1 MKINTIKSPF
11 NYHRCTGQQDW
22 VHPYFV
28 YPSPPPTSSNL
39 HSAKLRP
46 PTEDPP
52 TTCWLGKPLLFFL
65 LSMNLAPLSTFYE
78 RDCAVIVGCDWLTF
92 STVCRG
98 PPCCVYKRFCSFRG
112 AEACVQTQRSI
123 CLSHSSAP
131 FGFYLSVDLFFHC
144 VHIAH
149 VAYPSSASGGL
160 GCHKFE
166 RLQIFLVWKWLCT
179 CLFQTLFLS
188 FGQMP
193 RDSLVWSYCNCT
205 FNFSMECNIDFYS
218 GSVVLYSYELCISAS
233 SP

>member
-1 MKINTIKSPF
+1 MNVIV
-11 NYHRCTGQQDW
+11 Q
-22 VHPYFV
+22 
-28 YPSPPPTSSNL
+28 
-39 HSAKLRP
+39 
-46 PTEDPP
+46 
-52 TTCWLGKPLLFFL
+52 WL
-65 LSMNLAPLSTFYE
+65 S
-78 RDCAVIVGCDWLTF
+78 AVIGWHLAQSAEVLHVVCIRVSVPSGVPKLAFRLSALSAWATALHLLGFTFRLT
-92 STVCRG
+92 C
-98 PPCCVYKRFCSFRG
+98 
-112 AEACVQTQRSI
+112 
-123 CLSHSSAP
+123 
-131 FGFYLSVDLFFHC
+131 FFHC

>member
-1 MKINTIKSPF
+1 MKINNIKSPF

-28 YPSPPPTSSNL
+28 YPSPPRTSSNL

-52 TTCWLGKPLLFFL
+52 TSCWLGKPLLCFL

-131 FGFYLSVDLFFHC
+131 FGFYLLVDLFFSLCAHC
-144 VHIAH
+144 TRCLSLICQWGFGLPQIWTTANLSGMKMIVHISFSDL
-149 VAYPSSASGGL
+149 VF
-160 GCHKFE
+160 KFWTNAQ
-166 RLQIFLVWKWLCT
+166 RQPCLVIL
-179 CLFQTLFLS
+179 
-188 FGQMP
+188 
-193 RDSLVWSYCNCT
+193 
-205 FNFSMECNIDFYS
+205 
-218 GSVVLYSYELCISAS
+218 
-233 SP
+233 